1 MTIITR
7 SALIHWG
14 QIFGKPA
21 RDLAPDLH
29 SIVDG
34 RVVTWREVMEARTKR
49 QQERLANKRTFT
61 ERRVHRVWVAH
72 FGTGLMGGWN
82 AFIDRNNHEFGTWV
96 CEARMSWMIPELMK
110 AFPLVIPARENFE
123 LWQRTFA
130 KEYERRRKC
139 GKPVGVAYVWWDK
152 HGTPEPIQRR
162 TA

>member
-7 SALIHWG
+7 A
-14 QIFGKPA
+14 A
-21 RDLAPDLH
+21 LAPGGILFRPSRELPRDLH

-34 RVVTWREVMEARTKR
+34 RVVTWREVFEARTKR
-49 QQERLANKRTFT
+49 QQHRLEAKREFT
-61 ERRVHRVWVAH
+61 EKRIYRVWVAY
-72 FGTGLMGGWN
+72 FRQSIMGGWQT
-82 AFIDRNNHEFGTWV
+82 FIDRKPNEFGTWV
-96 CEARMSWMIPELMK
+96 CEARKSWMIPELMK

-130 KEYERRRKC
+130 KEYERRRKY

-152 HGTPEPIQRR
+152 HGTPEPIERR